1 MAAMSSDPSTIQ
13 VRLLHFISIVF
24 ISVSVFVSAYG
35 FFLMEYKDYSES
47 PAVLDYIKT
56 HDAKYPEAIIK
67 HREMSDVIQIALLWA
82 GCAAVCAVLSWASY
96 YVIKGNVRFGDEEVY
111 GKARTC
117 FICSVLGP
125 LLAAFVFHA
134 NLPYNWQITG

>member
-1 MAAMSSDPSTIQ
+1 MSSEPSTIQ
-13 VRLLHFISIVF
+13 VRLLHFISIV
-24 ISVSVFVSAYG
+24 IVSVSVFICAYG
-35 FFLMEYKDYSES
+35 YFLMEFKSYSES

-82 GCAAVCAVLSWASY
+82 VCAAVFAVLSWASY
-96 YVIKGNVRFGDEEVY
+96 YVIKGNVRFGDEDVY
-111 GKARTC
+111 GRARTC

-125 LLAAFVFHA
+125 LLAAFVFYVK
-134 NLPYNWQITG
+134 LPYN

>member
-1 MAAMSSDPSTIQ
+1 MSSESSTIQ

-24 ISVSVFVSAYG
+24 VSVSVFISGYG
-35 FFLMEYKDYSES
+35 YFLMEYKNYSHD
-47 PAVLDYIKT
+47 PAVLDYIKK

-67 HREMSDVIQIALLWA
+67 HREMSDVIDIALLWA
-82 GCAAVCAVLSWASY
+82 GCAAVITVLSWASY
-96 YVIKGNVRFGDEEVY
+96 YVIKGNVRFGDEDVY

-117 FICSVLGP
+117 FVCSVVGP